1 MNPRTLC
8 VSVSPTP
15 AAPLAPTRTWTRAD
29 IGLTENTMLFVSAA
43 DFYKITPEMRV
54 LWARLLAAVPG
65 ARLLLHPANE
75 NGSSQFPIKRFC
87 AEFDRVLEAHGVA
100 SERLIVSS
108 VRFPSRTD
116 AGELLKLGDVYLDTH
131 SVAGVYAA
139 ADALEYAMPVVTCEG
154 GTFRSRA
161 GAALLRSL
169 GLDEL
174 IVSNDEAYIALCSE
188 LAYEPAF
195 RAYFRSRITATAVSA

>member
-1 MNPRTLC
+1 VNPRTLSA
-8 VSVSPTP
+8 SVSPTP
-15 AAPLAPTRTWTRAD
+15 VAPRAAARTWTRAD

-43 DFYKITPEMRV
+43 NFYKITPEVHV

-65 ARLLLHPANE
+65 ARLLLHPFNP
-75 NGSSQFPIKRFC
+75 NGSSPYPIKRFC

-100 SERLIVSS
+100 PERLIVSS
-108 VRFPSRTD
+108 DRFPSCTD

-131 SVAGVYAA
+131 SFAGVHAV
-139 ADALEYAMPVVTCEG
+139 ADALENGLPVVTCEG
-154 GTFRSRA
+154 GTFSSPA
-161 GAALLRSL
+161 GAALLRSH

-174 IVSNDEAYIALCSE
+174 IVSDDEAYLALCSE

-195 RAYFRSRITATAVSA
+195 RAHFRSRITATAVSA